1 MVIGKGKTVRH
12 TETPTTTILHVF
24 RMPSA
29 QCYKE
34 GYSHIEIYIK
44 EMMTI
49 SPDMVILQYNFVQVY
64 LRASTIADQNYSS
77 VDYSMS
83 SLLSDIQDAVT
94 NVC

>member
-1 MVIGKGKTVRH
+1 
-12 TETPTTTILHVF
+12 
-24 RMPSA
+24 
-29 QCYKE
+29 
-34 GYSHIEIYIK
+34 
-44 EMMTI
+44 MMTI